1 VKTLTDEDVDRLLPM
16 KDAIR
21 VMEDAFRAKS
31 EGRLVSP
38 PRFYVPFPRGS
49 LVFTVGGDDV
59 GASVVGFRMYN
70 TFPGATEDGGV
81 HPDRTQVTMVF
92 DARNGA
98 LQGTI
103 LGTRLG
109 VLRTSAIGGTALKY
123 LANPA
128 AERIGFIGSG
138 LQARAQLEA
147 AMAVLPLR
155 TLRVYSPTPSHREE
169 FARWAS
175 QKFGLTAEASASSRE
190 VVDSSEVVICSTVSS
205 VPVIDAEWVR
215 PGMHVTTM
223 GSRTTREHEIGPAVA
238 EQSDVIATDSPAQLS
253 GYPEPHILHGT
264 PAWGHILDLAS
275 IVASREKG
283 RTSPRQRTLFL
294 SEGLAGTEVL
304 LAAELLRR
312 TAPGTAGPP

>member
-1 VKTLTDEDVDRLLPM
+1 MKSLTDADVDRLLPM

-21 VMEDAFRAKS
+21 VMESAFRSKS
-31 EGRLVSP
+31 EGHLVSP

-59 GASVVGFRMYN
+59 GSAAVGFRMYN

-92 DARNGA
+92 DPRNGS

-147 AMAVLPLR
+147 AAAVLPLR
-155 TLRVYSPTPSHREE
+155 TIRIYSPTPAHREE
-169 FARWAS
+169 FAKLAIQRY
-175 QKFGLTAEASASSRE
+175 GLEAIATGSARE
-190 VVDSSEVVICSTVSS
+190 VAESSEVVICSTVSS
-205 VPVIDAEWVR
+205 RPVLEAPWVQ
-215 PGMHVTTM
+215 PGTHVTTM
-223 GSRTTREHEIGPAVA
+223 GSKTTSAHEIGPDVAVQA
-238 EQSDVIATDSPAQLS
+238 DVVASDSPAQLS
-253 GYPEPHILHGT
+253 AYPEPNILHGT
-264 PAWGHILDLAS
+264 PAWDRITDLAA
-275 IVASREKG
+275 IVVSPEKG
-283 RTSPRQRTLFL
+283 RTRSTQRTLFL

-312 TAPGTAGPP
+312 A